1 MGFQK
6 TVNIQPAPAVAGD
19 FASSN
24 PRSSVLAGEAQIVAG
39 ASGVTV
45 GKFAWLDSA
54 GSKAYSYGIVG
65 QAPNG
70 FVARS
75 DQALITTYLAEAG
88 LVIPAG
94 FAVTMF
100 NSGDF
105 WALVTGATAATIG
118 ASVYATYATGDITI
132 GAAATGA
139 SATGLIGTTMTAAI
153 GCTCT
158 ATASGT
164 ALTTTSQTGYLSIG
178 DTISGTGIPA
188 GTTIIAQQS
197 GTAGAA
203 GVYTTS
209 VATTASSA
217 TVTSFGTTIN
227 VTAITGVLSVGDTL
241 STGGV
246 VTAQVSGTAGSTGR
260 YTFSIPATAYTASG
274 TVTAYG
280 QVLNITAVSS
290 GTLAVGDPVSGT
302 GVPSG
307 AMITSQISGTV
318 GGVGLY
324 NLSVPAT
331 AYAASTTITVTAG
344 VLTSFKAMSNAAV
357 GELCKISHRGLS

>member
-1 MGFQK
+1 MGFQR
-6 TVNIQPAPAVAGD
+6 TVNLQPAPAVAGD
-19 FASSN
+19 FASAN
-24 PRSSVLAGEAQIVAG
+24 PRASVMAGEGQIVAG

-54 GSKAYSYGIVG
+54 GSKAYSYGIIG
-65 QAPNG
+65 QSPNG

-75 DQALITTYLAEAG
+75 DQALITTYLSEAG
-88 LVIPAG
+88 VVIPAG
-94 FAVTMF
+94 FPVTMF
-100 NSGDF
+100 NAGDF
-105 WALVTGATAATIG
+105 WVLVTGATAATIG

-139 SATGLIGTTMTAAI
+139 TATGSMGATMTAAI

-158 ATASGT
+158 ASGSGT
-164 ALTTTSQTGYLSIG
+164 TLTTSSQTGYLSVG
-178 DTISGTGIPA
+178 DTISGTGVPS
-188 GTTIIAQQS
+188 GTTIIAQLT

-203 GVYTTS
+203 GTYQTS

-227 VTAITGVLSVGDTL
+227 VTAITGYLSVGDTL

-260 YTFSIPATAYTASG
+260 YTFSVPATAYTASG

-280 QVLNITAVSS
+280 QVLNITAVAS
-290 GTLAVGDPVSGT
+290 GTLAVGDPVSGS
-302 GVPSG
+302 GVTSG
-307 AMITSQISGTV
+307 SLITSQISGTV
-318 GGVGLY
+318 GGIGLY
-324 NLSVPAT
+324 NLSAPAT

-357 GELCKISHRGLS
+357 GELCKISNRGLS